1 MSQSALTP
9 TAKSSLQNWIDWLLA
24 LHATEI
30 ELGLDRV
37 KVVAER
43 LNLLSPTSYVITVAG
58 TNGKGSSVAM
68 LSAIYQAAGYKV
80 GSYTSPHILSF
91 NERYQI
97 NQQLVTD
104 QTIVDAFVAIET
116 ARQTTKLTYFEFSTL
131 AALYIFSQFS
141 LDITILE
148 VGLGGR
154 LDAVNIVDADATLI
168 TAIDLDHSEW
178 LGTDREVI
186 GFEKSGVMRANQ
198 ICVCSDFNPP
208 KSVAK
213 QAKKLATNYLQA
225 GKDYQLSGLDNSH
238 SQWQLDSL
246 SDQLT
251 SIDNLPKPYLK
262 GSFQCQN
269 SAGVVALI
277 QLIESTSPLKVS
289 FDSLVKGLVSVRY
302 PGRLQELKLASTKQD
317 WLIDVAHNAQS
328 SSALAGYLKSVN
340 FKADSVFSVLADKD
354 YQQMVKKISP
364 FINNWYIADL
374 GIARASSLSHLKQ
387 ILLEAGVD
395 EKRIHCCES
404 IDEASKKAQ
413 QSVAKQV
420 LVWGSFFTVSQVF
433 AELVEQGI
441 YIEGISQ

>member
-9 TAKSSLQNWIDWLLA
+9 TANNSLQDWIDWLLA

-68 LSAIYQAAGYKV
+68 LSSIYQAAGYKV

-131 AALYIFSQFS
+131 AALYIFSQSS

-186 GFEKSGVMRANQ
+186 GFEKSGIMRANQ
-198 ICVCSDFNPP
+198 VCVCSDFNPP

-251 SIDNLPKPYLK
+251 SIANLPKPYLK

-289 FDSLVKGLVSVRY
+289 FDSLVKGLVSVRH

-328 SSALAGYLKSVN
+328 SSALASYLKSVN

-354 YQQMVKKISP
+354 YQQMVKEITP

-420 LVWGSFFTVSQVF
+420 LVWGSFFTVSQIF

>member
-9 TAKSSLQNWIDWLLA
+9 TANNSLQDWIDWLLA

-68 LSAIYQAAGYKV
+68 LSSIYQAAGYKV

-131 AALYIFSQFS
+131 AALYIFSQSS

-186 GFEKSGVMRANQ
+186 GFEKSGIMRANQ
-198 ICVCSDFNPP
+198 VCVCSDFNPP

-225 GKDYQLSGLDNSH
+225 GKDYQLSVLDNN
-238 SQWQLDSL
+238 QWQLDSL

-251 SIDNLPKPYLK
+251 SIANLPKPYLK

-289 FDSLVKGLVSVRY
+289 FDSLVKGLVSVRH

-328 SSALAGYLKSVN
+328 SSALASYLKSVN

-354 YQQMVKKISP
+354 YQQMVKEITP

-420 LVWGSFFTVSQVF
+420 LVWGSFFTVSQIF

>member
-9 TAKSSLQNWIDWLLA
+9 TANNSLQDWIDWLLG

-68 LSAIYQAAGYKV
+68 LSSIYQAAGYKV

-131 AALYIFSQFS
+131 AALYIFSQSS

-186 GFEKSGVMRANQ
+186 GFEKSGIMRANQ
-198 ICVCSDFNPP
+198 VCVCSDFNPP

-225 GKDYQLSGLDNSH
+225 GKDYQLSVLDNN
-238 SQWQLDSL
+238 QWQLDSL

-251 SIDNLPKPYLK
+251 SIANLPKPYLK

-289 FDSLVKGLVSVRY
+289 FDSLVKGLVSVRH

-328 SSALAGYLKSVN
+328 SSALASYLKSVN

-354 YQQMVKKISP
+354 YQQMVKEITP

-420 LVWGSFFTVSQVF
+420 LVWGSFFTVSQIF

>member
-1 MSQSALTP
+1 LSQSALTP
-9 TAKSSLQNWIDWLLA
+9 TANNSLQDWIDWLLG

-68 LSAIYQAAGYKV
+68 LSSIYQAAGYKV

-131 AALYIFSQFS
+131 AALYIFSQSS

-186 GFEKSGVMRANQ
+186 GFEKSGIMRANQ
-198 ICVCSDFNPP
+198 VCVCSDFNPP

-225 GKDYQLSGLDNSH
+225 GKDYQLSVLDNN
-238 SQWQLDSL
+238 QWQLDSL

-251 SIDNLPKPYLK
+251 SIANLPKPYLK

-289 FDSLVKGLVSVRY
+289 FDSLVKGLVSVRH

-328 SSALAGYLKSVN
+328 SSALASYLKSVN

-354 YQQMVKKISP
+354 YQQMVKEITP

-420 LVWGSFFTVSQVF
+420 LVWGSFFTVSQIF